1 MEKKMRDVYMRQ
13 PITVWMTNSTI
24 TGVWGDDANT

>member
-13 PITVWMTNSTI
+13 PITLTDSTI
-24 TGVWGDDANT
+24 TGVWGDGANT